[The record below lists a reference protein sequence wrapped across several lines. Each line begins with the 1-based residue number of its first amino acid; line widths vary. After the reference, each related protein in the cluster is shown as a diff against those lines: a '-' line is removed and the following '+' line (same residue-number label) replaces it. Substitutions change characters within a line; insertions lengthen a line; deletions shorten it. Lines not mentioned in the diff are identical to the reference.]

1 MTPSPAERGSS
12 AITDHQIREIM
23 LDDQKYSVS
32 LRVSHDG
39 VEYLGRLRFTDPA
52 NDITYQDHAAIPGM
66 TAADAV
72 RKATEFS
79 ETEMAQRCYRALSE
93 KRRFSRLRNATDEM
107 INKIK
112 YLNRVAIGLEK
123 GMIDPVGGKQELD
136 QIQGQLLEIVRTLR
150 LHAGVE
156 DEEPK

>member
-1 MTPSPAERGSS
+1 LKGPSAS
-12 AITDHQIREIM
+12 TDHHVREIE
-23 LDDQKYSVS
+23 LDDQIYTVT

-39 VEYLGRLRFTDPA
+39 VEYMGRLRFMDTGSG
-52 NDITYQDHAAIPGM
+52 ITFQDHAAVPGSS
-66 TAADAV
+66 ALDAV
-72 RKATEFS
+72 RRASEFS

-93 KRRFSRLRNATDEM
+93 KRRFTRLRSTTDEI
-107 INKIK
+107 INKIRF
-112 YLNRVAIGLEK
+112 LNRIAVGLEK

-136 QIQGQLLEIVRTLR
+136 QVQEELLDIVRTLR